1 MEDSV
6 KALNN
11 YVRNNYGLSGTF
23 VIYKS
28 YSVDKKFSIFRH
40 YKMCLYYVNNG
51 NETPIIEE
59 EMTVKADTL
68 NLEKLL
74 NIKFLEAIYDYVD
87 SDEFKDLTD
96 GKLGI

>member
-1 MEDSV
+1 MEDGV

-11 YVRNNYGLSGTF
+11 YVRNNYGLTGVF
-23 VIYKS
+23 IMHKS

-59 EMTVKADTL
+59 TMIVKADDT

-74 NIKFLEAIYDYVD
+74 NIRFLEAIYDYVD
-87 SDEFKDLTD
+87 SEEFKDLTD

>member
-23 VIYKS
+23 VVHKS

-40 YKMCLYYVNNG
+40 YKMCLYYVNKG

-59 EMTVKADTL
+59 EMTVKADTV

>member
-1 MEDSV
+1 MEDGV

-11 YVRNNYGLSGTF
+11 YVRNNYGLSGAF
-23 VIYKS
+23 VVHKS

-40 YKMCLYYVNNG
+40 YKMCLYYVNKG

-59 EMTVKADTL
+59 TMIVKADDT

-74 NIKFLEAIYDYVD
+74 NIRFLEAIYDYVD
-87 SDEFKDLTD
+87 SEEFKDLTD

>member
-1 MEDSV
+1 MEDGV

-23 VIYKS
+23 VAHKS

-40 YKMCLYYVNNG
+40 YKMCLYYVNKG

-59 EMTVKADTL
+59 TMIVKADDT

-74 NIKFLEAIYDYVD
+74 NIRFLEAIYDYVD
-87 SDEFKDLTD
+87 SEEFKDLTD

>member
-1 MEDSV
+1 MEDGV

-23 VIYKS
+23 IVHKS

-40 YKMCLYYVNNG
+40 YKMCLYYANNG

-59 EMTVKADTL
+59 TMTIKADDT

-74 NIKFLEAIYDYVD
+74 NIRFLEAIYDYID
-87 SDEFKDLTD
+87 SEEFKDLTD

>member
-1 MEDSV
+1 MENEV

-11 YVRNNYGLSGTF
+11 YVRNNYGLNGTF
-23 VIYKS
+23 ITHKS
-28 YSVDKKFSIFRH
+28 YSVDKKFNAFRH

-59 EMTVKADTL
+59 TMTIKADDT

-74 NIKFLEAIYDYVD
+74 NIRFLEAIYDYVD
-87 SDEFKDLTD
+87 SEEFKDLTD